1 MSTGKRS
8 GPLAGAGR
16 APRHSLARR
25 VRIGLA
31 VLLAAKLAIAGAS
44 LRGAIAG
51 AATAPAPAPAA
62 PPSRSLPTS
71 ASQAAPEA
79 HPAFAPVELPDADA
93 SKGKSLEMRSLLEAV
108 ARRQAE
114 LDEREKQLAAREQ
127 KLALFETDVTA
138 KVTSLEALEKRLAD
152 KVKASNVA
160 MDNAA
165 QSLAKVYAAMKP
177 QEAAPILE
185 RLDEETV
192 IRIFG
197 RMKEKQIG
205 EILPLM
211 ARDKAIVLTRS
222 LAESH

>member
-1 MSTGKRS
+1 MDVAEFKRKQ
-8 GPLAGAGR
+8 A
-16 APRHSLARR
+16 ARR
-25 VRIGLA
+25 ATKEARVRFWRAVRHALA
-31 VLLAAKLAIAGAS
+31 ILVVAKLALAGAS
-44 LRGAIAG
+44 LRGAMAG
-51 AATAPAPAPAA
+51 AATAPAPDL
-62 PPSRSLPTS
+62 SRLPTS
-71 ASQAAPEA
+71 ASQAAPDA
-79 HPAFAPVELPDADA
+79 HPALAPVDLPSADA
-93 SKGKSLEMRSLLEAV
+93 AKGKSLETQSLLEAV

-127 KLALFETDVTA
+127 KLALYESDVTA
-138 KVTSLEALEKRLAD
+138 KVTTLEALEKRLAE
-152 KVKASNVA
+152 KVKASNAA

-185 RLDEETV
+185 HLDEETV